1 MISIIFIILKRTLAH
16 KNLISAVMVGIIL
29 SSTIM
34 SGSVIFFDSL
44 KNLSLQETLS
54 STSDKNIDILVEANA
69 TPKNNEDH
77 KKILRQINETIVVT
91 CEKITNKNEYFTKTG
106 TFFSTKKIDPSP
118 ASECPCASVKSLS
131 NNEMIECDCSRSS
144 LLSLSSSKNKISILR
159 GKSPS
164 SNITFTDEYIL
175 QVEAIIDEDTSEKLN
190 LEIGDI
196 YRLKAHWEDKN
207 QFLEII
213 ISGIY
218 ERKNENKNYWSVN
231 DEVFENKI
239 ESLDF
244 SYFIINEKI
253 ISGKLLDYFSRIR
266 LDYAWWIDIENK
278 KIKAKD
284 TTQILHGIN
293 IAENQMKSE
302 INGLVITTELVN
314 TIESFE
320 KDLFFNKI
328 PMQIVIMIIV
338 LVAIY
343 YTITI
348 SSLLVE
354 AQKNEIGML
363 RTRGAS
369 TKQII
374 SVFVFE
380 GLILTII
387 ATCAGPIIAGSV
399 ISGIGQI
406 PLYENLNYGK
416 NLPVSF
422 SINVFYMSFIGGVLG
437 LISVLAPAIKIT
449 NLGLL
454 ASKITNQRPS
464 RLSIIQK
471 YYLDVGFILIV
482 MFLLFQISKQG
493 SFISEN
499 TIGGELE
506 INQLLLA
513 TPAIFIICSGLILVR
528 IFPLMMHF
536 LGIILNKKLFSKLA
550 SPELILGIW
559 QMSRNPSHYSRLS
572 LLLILTAALGVFASS
587 FESSLKQS
595 NIDQVLYDNAG
606 EIKLES
612 TEIHKEIWSKSI
624 INELSKSNILL
635 NSSPILRKK
644 SSVSSKYSNDY
655 FELIGVDP
663 NNLDKII
670 LLRNDNKDKNLKEK
684 LNRIDEITNKGI
696 MIPSGSK
703 WISVNIRPLTK
714 LPDSYVLAR
723 LSDANNN
730 FFSIP
735 LGNLSPNGYDG
746 FRFHCP
752 ENSENEWCRIGVSL
766 QTAISSIRRYRPV
779 EFFPKEPLSLHSIGI
794 YSNNST
800 EASGLD
806 ISDISVIDGSGKN
819 ITIIENFSEDY
830 NDSWSTIKPTQN
842 SLGDTI
848 SINFSSKN
856 QMTNLSKNTEEKFLR
871 FRWTNIDPREYRGI
885 WHGKGLEEIPA
896 LADKNFMK
904 KYNLEIDDN
913 KNPTKVNIIVDSSP
927 IKLNIID
934 TIELFPSAGYEKEP
948 FIIVDYESLLTHLN
962 TKKHIGNIQPKEFWI
977 NASNDIENKIEKPD
991 FIDNYF
997 IDEKIK
1003 NEIDDILKNIDLKAG
1018 SSTHYLDNELKNIT
1032 LNPLV
1037 IAGWKALLGVAFFTV
1052 LIISA
1057 LGFIIHSNFSFN
1069 NRKYE
1074 LALLRTIGL
1083 SMKQLVTLI
1092 LFEQIIVIGL
1102 ALGLGIFMGL
1112 SLGSTILPYLA
1123 NSSGSEVLLPPMDI
1137 LFRWDEFRF
1146 TFFILLLVFITVI
1159 AIIIF
1164 SVFKM
1169 SLHKVMRIG
1178 K

>member
-1 MISIIFIILKRTLAH
+1 MITIIFIILKRTLAH
-16 KNLISAVMVGIIL
+16 INLITAVMIGIIL

-54 STSDKNIDILVEANA
+54 STSDKNIDIIVEANA
-69 TPKNNEDH
+69 TPKNSEDH
-77 KKILRQINETIVVT
+77 KKILKKINETIVAT
-91 CEKITNKNEYFTKTG
+91 CENITNHNEYFAKTS
-106 TFFSTKKIDPSP
+106 TFFSAKKIQPSP
-118 ASECPCASVKSLS
+118 ASECPCASIYSLN
-131 NNEMIECDCSRSS
+131 NNEMIECDCSRTS
-144 LLSLSSSKNKISILR
+144 LLSLSSSENKITILN
-159 GKSPS
+159 GKLPS

-175 QVEAIIDEDTSEKLN
+175 QTEAIIDEDTSEKLN
-190 LEIGDI
+190 LEIGDT

-207 QFLEII
+207 QYLEII

-218 ERKNENKNYWSVN
+218 ERRNENTNYWSVN
-231 DEVFENKI
+231 DDVFKNKI
-239 ESLDF
+239 ASLNF
-244 SYFIINEKI
+244 NYFIINEEI
-253 ISGKLLDYFSRIR
+253 ISGKLLEYFSKIR
-266 LDYAWWIDIENK
+266 LDYAWWIDVENK
-278 KIKAKD
+278 KIKARD
-284 TTQILHGIN
+284 TSQILHGIN

-302 INGLVITTELVN
+302 LNGLLITTDLMK
-314 TIESFE
+314 TIENFE
-320 KDLFFNKI
+320 TDLFFNKI

-374 SVFVFE
+374 SVYVFE
-380 GLILTII
+380 GLVLTII
-387 ATCAGPIIAGSV
+387 ATLTGPIIAASA
-399 ISGIGQI
+399 ISIIGQI
-406 PLYENLNYGK
+406 PTYENLNYGN

-422 SINVFYMSFIGGVLG
+422 SINVYYMSFIGGALG

-454 ASKITNQRPS
+454 ASKITTQRPS
-464 RLSIIQK
+464 RLSIIQR
-471 YYLDVGFILIV
+471 YYLDVGFIIII

-493 SFISEN
+493 SFISESSM
-499 TIGGELE
+499 GGEPE

-528 IFPLMMHF
+528 IFPLIMSL
-536 LGIILNKKLFSKLA
+536 LGIILNTKLFSKFA

-595 NIDQVLYDNAG
+595 NIDQVLYKNAS

-612 TEIHKEIWSKSI
+612 TEIHKAIWSKSI
-624 INELSKSNILL
+624 TNELSTSERLQ
-635 NSSPILRKK
+635 NSTPILRKK

-670 LLRNDNKDKNLKEK
+670 LLRNDNKDGNLKEK
-684 LNRIDEITNKGI
+684 FNRIDEITNKGI
-696 MIPSGSK
+696 PIPNGSR
-703 WISVNIRPLTK
+703 WISAKIRPLTK
-714 LPDSYVLAR
+714 LPNSYVLAR

-730 FFSIP
+730 FFTIP
-735 LGNLSPNGYDG
+735 LGNLSPNGHDQ

-752 ENSENEWCRIGVSL
+752 ENSENQWCRIGVSL
-766 QTAISSIRRYRPV
+766 QTAISSIRRYKPV

-794 YSNNST
+794 YSNSST
-800 EASGLD
+800 EASSLD

-819 ITIIENFSEDY
+819 ITIIENFGEDY
-830 NDSWSTIKPTQN
+830 NDFWSTIKPTKN
-842 SLGDTI
+842 SLGDSI
-848 SINFSSKN
+848 SINSSSKN
-856 QMTNLSKNTEEKFLR
+856 QISNLSETVEENFLR

-885 WHGKGLEEIPA
+885 WYDKGLKEIPA
-896 LADKNFMK
+896 LADKNFLK
-904 KYNLEIDDN
+904 KYNLKIVDH
-913 KNPTKVNIIVDSSP
+913 KNPIKVNILVDSSP
-927 IKLNIID
+927 IKLTIVD
-934 TIELFPSAGYEKEP
+934 TIDLFPTAGYENEP
-948 FIIVDYESLLTHLN
+948 FIIVDYKSLLNQLN
-962 TKKHIGNIQPKEFWI
+962 TKKHVGNIQPKEFWI
-977 NASNDIENKIEKPD
+977 NTNNEIQKEIEKTD
-991 FIDNYF
+991 FIDNYY
-997 IDEKIK
+997 IDEKTE
-1003 NEIDDILKNIDLKAG
+1003 NEIDKIFENIDLKAG
-1018 SSTHYLDNELKNIT
+1018 SSISYLDNELENIT

-1123 NSSGSEVLLPPMDI
+1123 NSNGSEVLLPPMDI
-1137 LFRWDEFRF
+1137 LFKWDEFRF
-1146 TFFILLLVFITVI
+1146 IFYTLLLVFITVI

-1178 K
+1178 E